1 MIWSFNM
8 NRSLKS
14 AAVAVLAGAM
24 GISSVGCE
32 SKAQTGALVGAGGG
46 ALLGGAIGSLSHSR
60 AGAGAAIGAGAGAIG
75 GYLVGNEMDK
85 KDQKKRDA
93 AAADS
98 ARTSSSAN
106 NSYQSPPPSRSAV
119 TDGVSRDDV
128 IRWSKDGVKD
138 EVIIDRIER
147 SGTAFRLT
155 ATDENALRDANVS
168 EEVVRAMKNTSR

>member
-1 MIWSFNM
+1 M

-14 AAVAVLAGAM
+14 AAIAVLAGAM

-85 KDQKKRDA
+85 KDKKNRDA

-106 NSYQSPPPSRSAV
+106 NSYQSPPPSRSAAA

>member
-1 MIWSFNM
+1 M

-14 AAVAVLAGAM
+14 AAIAVLAGAM

-60 AGAGAAIGAGAGAIG
+60 AGAGAAIGAGVGAIG
-75 GYLVGNEMDK
+75 GYVVGNEMDK
-85 KDQKKRDA
+85 KDKKKQEA
-93 AAADS
+93 AAAQS
-98 ARTSSSAN
+98 ARSSDYRASDTPRGSAT
-106 NSYQSPPPSRSAV
+106 

-128 IRWSKDGVKD
+128 VRWSKDGVKD

-147 SGTAFRLT
+147 SGSSFRLT